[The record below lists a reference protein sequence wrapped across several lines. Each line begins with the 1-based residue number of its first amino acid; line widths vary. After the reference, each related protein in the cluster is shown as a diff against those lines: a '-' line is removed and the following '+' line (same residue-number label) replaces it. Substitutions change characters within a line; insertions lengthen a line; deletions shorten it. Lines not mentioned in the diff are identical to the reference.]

1 MPDHF
6 WIPLV
11 AGLAGFVA
19 LWPISLRLRDASIVD
34 FAWAPGF
41 LVQLSIA
48 LALIPEAGARTWVV
62 FGLVAVWS
70 ARLTVTLT
78 ARRVRE
84 GHEDPRYTAIRE
96 GWGHAFWWKSLFIV
110 FILQAVLQ
118 WLIVSGAIAGA
129 AAPVQELG
137 AVAALGAAVALAGLV
152 LESVADRQLDRFKR
166 RHGSG
171 VLMTVGLRRHVRH
184 PNYTGEILFWL
195 GIAVIGL
202 DGGAWL
208 AVLSPILIAALLV
221 LVSGAPILDERLGS
235 TRPDY
240 AAYRSRT
247 PAFLPFPRGGE
258 KEGLGESD
266 GGAGGQ

>member
-6 WIPLV
+6 WIPLF
-11 AGLAGFVA
+11 AALLAFVA
-19 LWPISLRLRDASIVD
+19 LWPISLRVRDASIVD

-41 LVQLSIA
+41 LGQLGIA
-48 LALIPEAGARTWVV
+48 IVLIPEAGARTWLVLA
-62 FGLVAVWS
+62 LVAAWS

-78 ARRVRE
+78 ARRLRE

-96 GWGHAFWWKSLFIV
+96 SWGHAFWWKSLFIV

-129 AAPVQELG
+129 MAPVQGLG
-137 AVAALGAAVALAGLV
+137 AVAALGAAVALAGLA
-152 LESVADRQLDRFKR
+152 LETVADRQLDRFKR

-171 VLMTVGLRRHVRH
+171 ALMTVRLRRHVRH

-195 GIAVIGL
+195 GIALIGL

-208 AVLSPILIAALLV
+208 A
-221 LVSGAPILDERLGS
+221 
-235 TRPDY
+235 Y
-240 AAYRSRT
+240 AAYRGRT
-247 PAFLPFPRGGE
+247 PAFLPFARNGA
-258 KEGLGESD
+258 KEGLGQS
-266 GGAGGQ
+266 GGGSGGQ